1 MNYSLNFPFNIFSND
16 GHEMYDKFTKG
27 IKTEY
32 CDHYICKNY
41 GYDDMKEHLYSGELI
56 QVPCSTRVGVDYLFK
71 VTDIDQDKL
80 VTLEW
85 VGLVE

>member
-1 MNYSLNFPFNIFSND
+1 MQYSLNFPFDTFVND
-16 GHEMYDKFTKG
+16 GHEMYDKYTKG

-41 GYDDMKEHLYSGELI
+41 SYDDIKGLMYSGELL

-71 VTDIDQDKL
+71 VTDINQDKI

-85 VGLVE
+85 AGLVE